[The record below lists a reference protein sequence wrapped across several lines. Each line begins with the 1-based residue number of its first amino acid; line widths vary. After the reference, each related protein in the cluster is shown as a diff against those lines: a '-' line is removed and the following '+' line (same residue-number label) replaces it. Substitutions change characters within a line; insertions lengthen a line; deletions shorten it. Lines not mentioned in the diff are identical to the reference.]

1 MPAAIFSAEIDF
13 SNGAS
18 FDPALVLDDPATP
31 LDRDFDYAPVPCRG
45 AEGVAGGRIQT

>member
-18 FDPALVLDDPATP
+18 FDPSLVLDDPATP
-31 LDRDFDYAPVPCRG
+31 LDVAILG
-45 AEGVAGGRIQT
+45 TAAEIRAC